1 MRGDEMRHVNE
12 NDDSLF
18 LYICADGGV
27 KHFKEGDGRIV
38 LDYNL
43 IF

>member
-1 MRGDEMRHVNE
+1 MRGNEMRHVNE
-12 NDDSLF
+12 NGDNL
-18 LYICADGGV
+18 LLNVCADGGV

-38 LDYNL
+38 LDYTL